1 MDTFGSRL
9 RGLREARGWSQE
21 KLGFELEVTGA
32 TVSKW
37 ETGRAEP
44 NLGHLELFLQVF
56 AQDNVTLDWLITGKK
71 SGSAK
76 TDKARKASEPSPRA
90 ADSQDEQALLARYRR
105 LPAKKQKMLLGLL
118 ED

>member
-44 NLGHLELFLQVF
+44 NLRHLELFLQVF
-56 AQDNVTLDWLITGKK
+56 APDNLSLDWLVAGAP
-71 SGSAK
+71 SGHRP
-76 TDKARKASEPSPRA
+76 DKPRKPIDPSPRA
-90 ADSQDEQALLARYRR
+90 ADTQDEQALLARYRR
-105 LPAKKQKMLLGLL
+105 LPTKKRKMLLGLL
-118 ED
+118 EDQ

>member
-37 ETGRAEP
+37 ETSRAEP

-56 AQDNVTLDWLITGKK
+56 AQDNVTLDWLVTGNK
-71 SGSAK
+71 SGSTK
-76 TDKARKASEPSPRA
+76 IDKPRKGNEPSPRA
-90 ADSQDEQALLARYRR
+90 ADTQDEQALLARYRR
-105 LPAKKQKMLLGLL
+105 LSAKKQKMLLGLL